1 MSTSLPDIGHVTTSQ
16 VDGLE
21 IRFTRGGR
29 SDGVPLLLTSPWPE
43 SIYAF
48 RAIWPKIATRRRQ
61 TLLKKRERSRFRE
74 ARLRPITSPSTDST
88 TMTTEPRV
96 NVFNLRL
103 RRLRKFR

>member
-48 RAIWPKIATRRRQ
+48 RAIWPKI
-61 TLLKKRERSRFRE
+61 E
-74 ARLRPITSPSTDST
+74 ALGPLIAVDLPSQKYP
-88 TMTTEPRV
+88 MHC
-96 NVFNLRL
+96 N
-103 RRLRKFR
+103 